1 MHVVRAHLYLFDITN
16 VVDGA
21 GGVFRIDPQTGNRKS
36 THAPQVIRLGAPAA

>member
-1 MHVVRAHLYLFDITN
+1 MHAVRAQLYLFYVTN

-36 THAPQVIRLGAPAA
+36 THDPQVIRLGTPAA